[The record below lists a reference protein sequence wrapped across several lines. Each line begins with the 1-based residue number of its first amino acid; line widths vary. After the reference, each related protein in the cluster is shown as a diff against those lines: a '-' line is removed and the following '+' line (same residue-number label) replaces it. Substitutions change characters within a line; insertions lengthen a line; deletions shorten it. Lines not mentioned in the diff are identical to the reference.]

1 MASKSKKRRCNNH
14 DAPSNNL
21 TKIKQTNN
29 KECCNQLRL
38 FIAILSK
45 KFLFT
50 DYSTNIK
57 MFNKKTKQ
65 LNKIFLLCH
74 HVSCHSLVSYLVL

>member
-1 MASKSKKRRCNNH
+1 MMVKKGRCNNH

-45 KFLFT
+45 KIFLYI
-50 DYSTNIK
+50 DYFTNIK
-57 MFNKKTKQ
+57 TFNKKTK
-65 LNKIFLLCH
+65 
-74 HVSCHSLVSYLVL
+74 